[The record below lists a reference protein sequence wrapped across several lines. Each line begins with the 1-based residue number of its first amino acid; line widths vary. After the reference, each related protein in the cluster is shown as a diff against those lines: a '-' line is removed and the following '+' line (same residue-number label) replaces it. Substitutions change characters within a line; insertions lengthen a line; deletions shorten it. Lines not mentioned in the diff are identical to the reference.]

1 MGHEATSGDYE
12 WTQDDRH
19 GTFTSYCLTF
29 VENATVEEV
38 VEALPVVDHLGILNY
53 VNFLERTESDWDEA
67 SAAVGFVQ
75 IGDAA
80 VMYEFAGSVG
90 VTPELMEPISRGRR
104 ILAHHYDDET
114 EDGSFV
120 VFDDGARVLDID
132 PDDPGSETDGP
143 DDPGSETDGPD
154 DVLAAL
160 AASGVGHPAVFA
172 ACERLTGVE
181 IGEDTLPETRL
192 RMVRVQMP

>member
-1 MGHEATSGDYE
+1 MGHEVTSGDYE

-29 VENATVEEV
+29 ISDATVEEV

-104 ILAHHYDDET
+104 ILAHHYDDEA
-114 EDGSFV
+114 EHGSFV
-120 VFDDGARVLDID
+120 VFDDGERVLDID
-132 PDDPGSETDGP
+132 PDDPESETDGP
-143 DDPGSETDGPD
+143 A
-154 DVLAAL
+154 DVVAAL
-160 AASGVGHPAVFA
+160 AAAGDGHPAVFA
-172 ACERLTGVE
+172 ACERLSGIE
-181 IGEDTLPETRL
+181 IGEDTIPETRL
-192 RMVRVQMP
+192 RMVRVELS